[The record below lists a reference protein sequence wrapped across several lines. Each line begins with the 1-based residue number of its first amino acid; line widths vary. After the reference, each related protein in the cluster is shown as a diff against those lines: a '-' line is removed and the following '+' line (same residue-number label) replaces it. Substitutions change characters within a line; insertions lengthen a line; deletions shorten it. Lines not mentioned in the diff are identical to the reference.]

1 MIKKGSFL
9 KADKM
14 LIFRRHVIHVI
25 LVLMILFLG
34 AIVYHNGLQINCPF
48 CTTNI
53 FHYDQLNDNASS
65 HDLFIDNNAVSLIL
79 AVQTET
85 VPSNKSNQVSYRA
98 PPA

>member
-25 LVLMILFLG
+25 LGLMILFLG
-34 AIVYHNGLQINCPF
+34 AIVYHTGLQINCPF
-48 CTTNI
+48 CTTHI
-53 FHYDQLNDNASS
+53 FHYDQLNDNSNS
-65 HDLFIDNNAVSLIL
+65 HDLFIDNNVAYLIL
-79 AVQTET
+79 FVLTET
-85 VPSNKSNQVSYRA
+85 APFNTSNPVSSRA